1 MANKNP
7 QKIPK
12 KFFCE
17 ICDYHTSN
25 KKDFTKHLL
34 TAKHSRLTNAN
45 QKSPKNPQT
54 IIYFFAIVKTHI
66 STYLLYQNIKNNVK
80 TDIFKNKRFQKNQ
93 FFSPKL
99 FWEFQKWTKKM
110 SKFHFPKKVSEKT
123 CRETIF

>member
-25 KKDFTKHLL
+25 KKGFTKHLL

-45 QKSPKNPQT
+45 QKSPKIP
-54 IIYFFAIVKTHI
+54 
-66 STYLLYQNIKNNVK
+66 
-80 TDIFKNKRFQKNQ
+80 R
-93 FFSPKL
+93 
-99 FWEFQKWTKKM
+99 
-110 SKFHFPKKVSEKT
+110 
-123 CRETIF
+123 R

>member
-45 QKSPKNPQT
+45 QKSPK
-54 IIYFFAIVKTHI
+54 I
-66 STYLLYQNIKNNVK
+66 
-80 TDIFKNKRFQKNQ
+80 
-93 FFSPKL
+93 
-99 FWEFQKWTKKM
+99 
-110 SKFHFPKKVSEKT
+110 PKKSPDDNLFFCNCENSYKHLSSL
-123 CRETIF
+123 